1 MFENQTLNKNRV
13 LPSAMI
19 LDRLSIECIAKAATK
34 EKIIESCCI
43 SSTNLVKQLV
53 KSEPQY
59 SKIVE
64 KMADVYISLSQLL
77 IALPIRDDDLNAAI
91 KRKITRK
98 LKHNPTLISG
108 GVTHYAKFPNELAER
123 CILCGTAEGDVVLD
137 SFVGSG
143 TSCRVAN
150 RYGRQYIGD

>member
-19 LDRLSIECIAKAATK
+19 LDRLSIEQCIAKAATK

-43 SSTNLVKQLV
+43 SSTKLVEQLV

-77 IALPIRDDDLNAAI
+77 ITLPIRDDDLNSAI

-98 LKHNPTLISG
+98 LKHNPTLI
-108 GVTHYAKFPNELAER
+108 K
-123 CILCGTAEGDVVLD
+123 
-137 SFVGSG
+137 
-143 TSCRVAN
+143 
-150 RYGRQYIGD
+150 

>member
-1 MFENQTLNKNRV
+1 MIENQKLNKNRV

-43 SSTNLVKQLV
+43 SSTKLVEQLV
-53 KSEPQY
+53 KSEPQQY

-77 IALPIRDDDLNAAI
+77 ITLPIRDDDLNAAI
-91 KRKITRK
+91 KRKVSRK
-98 LKHNPTLISG
+98 LKHNPTLI
-108 GVTHYAKFPNELAER
+108 KF
-123 CILCGTAEGDVVLD
+123 
-137 SFVGSG
+137 
-143 TSCRVAN
+143 
-150 RYGRQYIGD
+150 

>member
-43 SSTNLVKQLV
+43 SSTKLVEQLV

-77 IALPIRDDDLNAAI
+77 IALPIRDDDLNSAI

-98 LKHNPTLISG
+98 LKHNPTLIS

-137 SFVGSG
+137 SFIGSG

>member
-19 LDRLSIECIAKAATK
+19 LDRLSIEYIAKAATK

-43 SSTNLVKQLV
+43 SSTKLVEQLV

-98 LKHNPTLISG
+98 LKHNPRLI
-108 GVTHYAKFPNELAER
+108 K
-123 CILCGTAEGDVVLD
+123 
-137 SFVGSG
+137 
-143 TSCRVAN
+143 
-150 RYGRQYIGD
+150 

>member
-1 MFENQTLNKNRV
+1 MNAQEAARILAKENDSVVVVGIRRTKMFENQTLNKNRV

-43 SSTNLVKQLV
+43 SSTKLVEQLV

-59 SKIVE
+59 SKIIE

-91 KRKITRK
+91 KRKVSRK
-98 LKHNPTLISG
+98 LKHNPTLI
-108 GVTHYAKFPNELAER
+108 KF
-123 CILCGTAEGDVVLD
+123 
-137 SFVGSG
+137 
-143 TSCRVAN
+143 
-150 RYGRQYIGD
+150 

>member
-1 MFENQTLNKNRV
+1 MFKNKNLNKNRV

-43 SSTNLVKQLV
+43 SSTKLVEEL

-91 KRKITRK
+91 KREITRK
-98 LKHNPTLISG
+98 LKHNPILI
-108 GVTHYAKFPNELAER
+108 KL
-123 CILCGTAEGDVVLD
+123 
-137 SFVGSG
+137 GSYY
-143 TSCRVAN
+143 T
-150 RYGRQYIGD
+150 

>member
-19 LDRLSIECIAKAATK
+19 LDRLSIECIIAKAATK

-43 SSTNLVKQLV
+43 SSTKLVEQLV

-91 KRKITRK
+91 KRKVSRK
-98 LKHNPTLISG
+98 LKHNPTLI
-108 GVTHYAKFPNELAER
+108 KF
-123 CILCGTAEGDVVLD
+123 
-137 SFVGSG
+137 
-143 TSCRVAN
+143 
-150 RYGRQYIGD
+150 